1 MFNKFL
7 FKNNKKEE
15 KSDQNNILTLISNGN
30 EVAFNNFMESY
41 SSRLYYYALGIV
53 GNKEMAEEIVSDVF
67 MEVWKHRKELNDIE
81 YLSSWLSAITY
92 NKSITY
98 IRKETR
104 HSNVVPISAVENFN
118 FPTIDSPL
126 DNIVSEEESKELQQ
140 AIEELPPKC
149 RHVFYLAKVDKM
161 PYAEI
166 SKILDISLSTINYHV
181 GFAMDALKKKLVNK

>member
-181 GFAMDALKKKLVNK
+181 GFAMDALKKK